1 MKIAF
6 LMDRVEKIHPKKDS
20 SIVLME
26 EAFAR
31 KHEVYYFEQKDLF
44 LKDEHVFASLKK
56 LNVWFDIHS
65 ALTINL
71 NELDVIFMRKDP
83 PVDMEYIYSTML
95 LELLEKQGVKI
106 INSPSGLRDV
116 NEKLFISWFPGCC
129 VPTVVSQ
136 QEDPLKAF
144 VMQYKDIIIKPL
156 NGMGGQGIFRVTEN
170 DYNINAMLETATQN
184 YTRLV
189 MVQKYISDIKFGDK
203 RVILMHG
210 EPLPYA
216 ISRLAKSGETR
227 ANLAAGG
234 SCIPA
239 ELTERD
245 KWICQQISP
254 VLKQKRLSLVGIDII
269 GDYLTEINVTSP
281 TCLRDI
287 NNAFNINSAAYFFDG
302 LKL

>member
-1 MKIAF
+1 
-6 LMDRVEKIHPKKDS
+6 
-20 SIVLME
+20 
-26 EAFAR
+26 
-31 KHEVYYFEQKDLF
+31 
-44 LKDEHVFASLKK
+44 
-56 LNVWFDIHS
+56 
-65 ALTINL
+65 
-71 NELDVIFMRKDP
+71 
-83 PVDMEYIYSTML
+83 
-95 LELLEKQGVKI
+95 
-106 INSPSGLRDV
+106 
-116 NEKLFISWFPGCC
+116 
-129 VPTVVSQ
+129 
-136 QEDPLKAF
+136 
-144 VMQYKDIIIKPL
+144 
-156 NGMGGQGIFRVTEN
+156 
-170 DYNINAMLETATQN
+170 
-184 YTRLV
+184 V